1 MMDGL
6 LALLLTCAPMVHPE
20 TSMRLVKHESGGHP
34 YAVNINGLYRLS
46 HQPQNK
52 VAAIIVTKQ
61 LLQMGVSVDVGLA
74 QINSRNFRMLGLTVE
89 SAFEPCTNVQAMQ
102 TVLLS
107 SYNKAKLKHQ
117 DEQVSLRAALSE
129 YNTGNQVA
137 GLKNGYVDKVYRTTP

>member
-6 LALLLTCAPMVHPE
+6 LALLLTCAPMVHPD
-20 TSMRLVKHESGGHP
+20 TSMRLVKHESGGQP
-34 YAVNINGLYRLS
+34 YAVNINGPYRLAF
-46 HQPQNK
+46 QPQNK
-52 VAAIIVTKQ
+52 AAAVTVTNQ

-74 QINSRNFRMLGLTVE
+74 QINSRNFQKLGLTVE

-102 TVLLS
+102 TVLLKN
-107 SYNKAKLKHQ
+107 YTEAKLKHR

-137 GLKNGYVDKVYRTTP
+137 GLKNGYVDKVYRTKP